1 MAAKIQ
7 LIPQSFDI
15 KEMTANPIKAISDAA
30 RTCYRSHNKS
40 SPDNDARL
48 VESLIKRGHTAMLEF
63 ASLTVDF
70 TTSRGVANELVR
82 HRLFSFAQEST
93 RYCNY
98 SNGTFYFIDTF
109 KDEDQR
115 QELEF
120 FCQNAANTY
129 EYLVRHNCRPE
140 KARAVLP
147 SCLATH
153 IRVAGNIR
161 QWRHMLALRTGRAA
175 HPEMREL
182 MSDLLEQLALDH
194 PVLFQDLDV

>member
-1 MAAKIQ
+1 
-7 LIPQSFDI
+7 
-15 KEMTANPIKAISDAA
+15 
-30 RTCYRSHNKS
+30 
-40 SPDNDARL
+40 
-48 VESLIKRGHTAMLEF
+48 MLEF
-63 ASLTVDF
+63 ASMTVDF
-70 TTSRGVANELVR
+70 TTSRGIANELVR

-98 SNGTFYFIDTF
+98 NNGVFYFICSF
-109 KDEDQR
+109 QDEDHK

-120 FCQNAANTY
+120 FCQHAANTY
-129 EYLVRHNCRPE
+129 EYLVNHGCRPE

-153 IRVAGNIR
+153 IKVAGNIR
-161 QWRHMLALRTGRAA
+161 QWRHMLTLRTGRAA

-182 MSDLLEQLALDH
+182 MNNLLEQLALDH